1 MATLRWEKTG
11 RSILQI
17 FFINNF
23 LYACRADVQ
32 TETIIYLPTTCM
44 ILHNQSKVEAG
55 RNRRLFEGNKDLKS
69 KAKPVP

>member
-1 MATLRWEKTG
+1 M
-11 RSILQI
+11 
-17 FFINNF
+17 
-23 LYACRADVQ
+23 Q